1 MYKDIYTKCSNK
13 DYTLISSLVSVTS
26 GLLNISNKVLVSLDI
41 LSEWREHFKRG
52 GPISNV
58 IDSKVSFLASKSQV
72 RSIGSFTVFK
82 FNIAIN
88 NSN

>member
-1 MYKDIYTKCSNK
+1 MPIEVSFRTVYKDIYTKCSNK

-26 GLLNISNKVLVSLDI
+26 GLLNISDNVLVSLDI

-52 GPISNV
+52 SPISNV

-72 RSIGSFTVFK
+72 RSIGSFNCF
-82 FNIAIN
+82 
-88 NSN
+88 

>member
-13 DYTLISSLVSVTS
+13 DYTLILVSVTS
-26 GLLNISNKVLVSLDI
+26 GLLNISDKVLVSLDI

-52 GPISNV
+52 SPISNV

-72 RSIGSFTVFK
+72 RSIGSFNCF
-82 FNIAIN
+82 
-88 NSN
+88 